1 MTTDITITIFLVK
14 FTNFNLL
21 PSSSEDIYSGCLLGS
36 FQPAM
41 SPQAEK
47 PWNVKI

>member
-1 MTTDITITIFLVK
+1 MTTNTTITIFLVK

-21 PSSSEDIYSGCLLGS
+21 PSSSEDIYYGCLLGS

-41 SPQAEK
+41 STQEEK
-47 PWNVKI
+47 P